1 MTPLPKEISR
11 FLEELAQFA
20 SRELPYRNDVGFL
33 LARAKQLGDV
43 QSFED
48 LIFVAKFV
56 SKSIDVMRR
65 IGPDADGYQKLA
77 TEFSENA
84 KRARILA
91 KSLVEHAD
99 AADNRRFAGEYFGND
114 QVSFDRFLGLLSDLG
129 WVKNWRV
136 DGKPLP

>member
-1 MTPLPKEISR
+1 MTPLPEEIGR
-11 FLEELAQFA
+11 FLDDLAQFA
-20 SRELPYRNDVGFL
+20 SRELPYRDDVGFL

-56 SKSIDVMRR
+56 SKSIEVMRR

-77 TEFSENA
+77 TEFSEAA

-91 KSLVEHAD
+91 QALVGQGDAD
-99 AADNRRFAGEYFGND
+99 ENRRFDSEYFGND
-114 QVSFDRFLGLLSDLG
+114 QASFGRFLGLLGDLG